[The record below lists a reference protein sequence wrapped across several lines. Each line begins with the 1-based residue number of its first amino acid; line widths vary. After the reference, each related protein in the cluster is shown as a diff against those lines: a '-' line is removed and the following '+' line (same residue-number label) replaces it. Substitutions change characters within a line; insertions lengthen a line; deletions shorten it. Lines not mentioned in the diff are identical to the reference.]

1 MTKNQL
7 KDMKVVASS
16 EQEIKSGDTG
26 GGRGILAPLNSISN
40 NMHNHKNH
48 IKFIRGETMAQRR
61 RGQGPRALE
70 AKFPFRSIIQFRK

>member
-26 GGRGILAPLNSISN
+26 GGGG
-40 NMHNHKNH
+40 
-48 IKFIRGETMAQRR
+48 F
-61 RGQGPRALE
+61 
-70 AKFPFRSIIQFRK
+70 